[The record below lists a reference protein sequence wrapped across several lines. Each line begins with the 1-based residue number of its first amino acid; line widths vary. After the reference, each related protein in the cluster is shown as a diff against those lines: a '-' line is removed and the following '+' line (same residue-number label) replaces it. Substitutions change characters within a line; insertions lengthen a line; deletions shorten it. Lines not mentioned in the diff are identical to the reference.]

1 MVNIKDHTFR
11 FRDIMEDIIC
21 SDGLTDQQFADKIGV
36 ARTLVSHVRACK
48 QNASIDFI
56 IETAKVYKE
65 INTDYILMGRG
76 ERWMDDEE
84 IVEINTIDEIRDK
97 ANQQILK
104 LQEELKEAYME
115 IGRLNMEL
123 KSAKEHNSLLKR
135 G

>member
-11 FRDIMEDIIC
+11 FRDIMEEIIY
-21 SDGLTDQQFADKIGV
+21 SQDLTDQQFADKIGV
-36 ARTLVSHVRACK
+36 TRTLVSHVRACK

-56 IETAKVYKE
+56 IETAKAYKE

-76 ERWMDDEE
+76 EKWIVEEE
-84 IVEINTIDEIRDK
+84 ILDENMIDDIREK
-97 ANQQILK
+97 ANEQILK
-104 LQEELKEAYME
+104 LQEDLKEAYIE

-123 KSAKEHNSLLKR
+123 KTAKEHNSLLKR